1 MPAAYW
7 LTAATTAVVII
18 LCTALHYET
27 LRLLSTRVP
36 LPKAPPRPRIILL
49 ILVLLMLHIAEIW
62 IFGAAYYLLLATGD
76 HSSLVGAS
84 SLSIADCVYF
94 SATVFSTVGFGD
106 IAPIGPIRFLTGTEA
121 VAGLTFITWSAS
133 YTFLVMQNTWTFDSD

>member
-1 MPAAYW
+1 MTAAYW
-7 LTAATTAVVII
+7 LTAAATAVVII

-36 LPKAPPRPRIILL
+36 LPKASPRPRIIML

-76 HSSLVGAS
+76 HSVLVGAS
-84 SLSIADCVYF
+84 SQSIADCVYF
-94 SATVFSTVGFGD
+94 SASVFSTVGFGD
-106 IAPIGPIRFLTGTEA
+106 ISPTGPIRFLTGTEA

-133 YTFLVMQNTWTFDSD
+133 YTFLVMQNTWKFESD

>member
-1 MPAAYW
+1 MTAAYW

-36 LPKAPPRPRIILL
+36 LPKAPPRPRIIIL
-49 ILVLLMLHIAEIW
+49 ILVLLMLHVAEIW

-76 HSSLVGAS
+76 HSALVGAS

>member
-7 LTAATTAVVII
+7 LTAVTTAVVIV

-36 LPKAPPRPRIILL
+36 LPKAPHRPRIILL
-49 ILVLLMLHIAEIW
+49 ILCLLMLHIAEIW
-62 IFGAAYYLLLATGD
+62 IFGTAYYLLLTTGD
-76 HSSLVGAS
+76 HSTLVGAN

-94 SATVFSTVGFGD
+94 SATVFSTLGFGD
-106 IAPIGPIRFLTGTEA
+106 IAPTGPIRFMTGTEA

-133 YTFLVMQNTWTFDSD
+133 YTYLVMQQTWTFNRE

>member
-1 MPAAYW
+1 MTAAYW
-7 LTAATTAVVII
+7 LTAVTTAVVII
-18 LCTALHYET
+18 LCTAMHYET

-36 LPKAPPRPRIILL
+36 LTEAPPRPRIILL
-49 ILVLLMLHIAEIW
+49 ILALLMLHIAEIW

-76 HSSLVGAS
+76 HSALVGGSA
-84 SLSIADCVYF
+84 LSMADCVYF
-94 SATVFSTVGFGD
+94 SASVFSTVGFGD
-106 IAPIGPIRFLTGTEA
+106 ISPTGPIRFLTGTEA

>member
-7 LTAATTAVVII
+7 LTAVTTAVVII
-18 LCTALHYET
+18 LCTSLHYET

-36 LPKAPPRPRIILL
+36 LPKTPHRARIIML
-49 ILVLLMLHIAEIW
+49 ILSLLMLHIAEIW

-76 HSSLVGAS
+76 HSTLVGAS

-106 IAPIGPIRFLTGTEA
+106 IAPTGPIRFMTGTEA

-133 YTFLVMQNTWTFDSD
+133 YTYLVMQQTWTFNRD